1 MGFRFIKNKK
11 EEEELINR
19 GKQLSEQYERNR
31 QQAQQQA
38 QELIR
43 NTKWVNADTS
53 LGNKIGWVGR
63 NFISGAQGG
72 VLNTI
77 SAPFQSMATGFN
89 RGAKQSEQEQNIF
102 DKLKNTGKNAIK
114 NIAYRDV
121 AGRLI
126 YDATLG
132 REDTFNRI
140 MQQAQQLQNNYN
152 QVQENARNTNENPL
166 WTKVKQAG
174 MVIGGATSSVTQDF
188 NPVVQELYNAGQYTG
203 QILGKD
209 KAEQEREKLLK
220 IDENIN
226 KNNDEWQEQ
235 LAKQGEFYGKG
246 WQTVG
251 GASQSVGNMTP
262 SILLGM
268 VTGGAGA
275 SQGVSQALSMAQ
287 LGLSAKG
294 QETRKSLKQ
303 GADLETAERR
313 GVASGTAEVGSE
325 FMFEGL
331 KPFKTFRENGIEDVA
346 KKYISD
352 SLEKKLKTEVGK
364 KVLGKLADFGVDATG
379 EMIEEWSTDIY
390 NTWLD
395 RATTDPNAE
404 YTLDQFMETG
414 LSTILSTG
422 AINTGYSAINT
433 GLDKIYKRNQDNV
446 NNKVEITPE
455 VRKESN
461 DYKTSLQG
469 MVNNLDIP
477 QQIKDEIQP
486 MLDSNAVVTK
496 EDFDGLKESIK
507 DIVKNNGQ
515 IQKMQLLEQAYNTTA
530 IDNQIENLNQLT
542 PEKFNNQESRQFY
555 AQQMNKP
562 LTYNVD
568 TILDAYPENRNGK
581 RTVRQW
587 KDMSKQIGTQ
597 MAIDG
602 LSIDEV
608 RANAVGLWQ
617 QLEPSKNI
625 TRYDNQEHKNK
636 GFDKLNNEIWTKGI
650 YDSYK
655 ETMKT
660 QLEQQQ
666 EQATSE
672 EVLNPQ
678 LEAIDDNT
686 NILLDTIDSFNANEQ
701 VSQQVK
707 ESLLESAERYGFKG
721 KTLNEI
727 QDLMEKRGISSR
739 FDDTQFND
747 SRVGSFYD
755 PDNNEIVFNPNASE
769 EQIIQEL
776 AVHEWYHDLKQNN
789 TEEATKIQEDIINY
803 LKRNN
808 QYADI
813 RKNLEKTYIEQGYD
827 KNRPDFTDMIDEEA
841 TAKALQQVLG
851 NEEEIQRLNNYNR
864 NLARRIYD
872 AVVNLLNKFTGGRN
886 EKLFW
891 TNVRNN
897 FERVF
902 NTPGTINENN
912 QSNNQKRLSTDTES
926 QEKGS
931 FNLPKTDNQGN
942 SNIYATNKDYYNS
955 KPKEG
960 TIRLYTNTASN
971 NIESILKDGLKVDK
985 AKELEYE
992 GKMTWF
998 ETRPDLKGYG
1008 GTTIAVDVPSNI
1020 SMEKLNGTQYGVYED
1035 ISPENIV
1042 FIDKPI
1048 FNNLRT
1054 SDLQNYSDKYG
1065 KDKVLEVY
1073 DKALDNNKYISREEL
1088 VSLLDNIDSNTSNQP
1103 TTDNQGRE
1111 LSKGQQEFF
1120 KDSQARDENGNL
1132 IEMYHGTNENFTVF
1146 DKNGKGKRF
1155 TNFGTEYDTDVKGF
1169 FFTSNKSYAEEF
1181 GNVKPYYLNTKK
1193 ILKLDNNIDDL
1204 NKIFQPMLEDML
1216 NNQDITKTQYDAI
1229 IENGTTYKRFID
1241 EDGID
1246 WDIIDEEAFNDSIKI
1261 MRELGYDSIAVNEG
1275 DDNTSIMVFNSNQI
1289 KNIDNTNPT
1298 DNPDIRYSVST
1309 TNLPAKQQKDN
1320 QGRQLSKQQ
1329 QEYFKNSK
1337 VRDENGNLLEVYH
1350 GTKTNGINVFKYN
1363 KKKQTGTD
1371 YGKAFYF
1378 TSDYTKAQ
1386 GYQYDIENDPA
1397 YKEYSKKDE
1406 EYKNWVFE
1414 KNISEEERSKR
1425 IKEWSNW
1432 HEKNSV
1438 FDILNNENFTPER
1451 LPKGETKK
1459 VYLNLTNP
1467 YIADA
1472 KGEYYS
1478 NVYDKYFKEAK
1489 ENGNDGIIVK
1499 NVIDVARGEHKPI
1512 DVYIAFNENQIK
1524 NVDNL
1529 NPTKN
1534 KDIRYSKNTQ
1544 DYDSWIKENLP
1555 NLGNKKTKLSDLKV
1569 PTKKQTNLP
1578 VQKLSADTTPGEQI
1592 DYSQIERPKNGKKMK
1607 KTFKSIIESDYTSQ
1621 EAKEISME
1629 LLGSDTYTP
1638 DSNEAQ
1644 LRRADNLIESY
1655 GVDEMLDNITVKADS
1670 NTEKTTATDIAVG
1683 NRLIQY
1689 YSKTGEK
1696 EKLTKAIQSTAL
1708 LGTNAGQQVQAMSLI
1723 KRLSPEG
1730 QALYLQREV
1739 TKFNDKLARR
1749 KGGDI
1754 VIDEN
1759 GNQRVITKNGKDITD
1774 KVKLFDLTPDML
1786 QRITNATEGNLETTI
1801 DQIYEELGQQVP
1813 LNILEQLDEW
1823 RYFSMLANVRT
1834 HARNSIG
1841 NLAMHFLQYGIK
1853 DKIGAVGESIANVFD
1868 KDMERTKTLKPASK
1882 ETKQFV
1888 INDLSDSGVK
1898 TRLGLQEDKYNP
1910 KSRLA
1915 QSRKTFKS
1923 DLLNKTLGELFNVNS
1938 KALEFEDGL
1947 GLKAGYYKA
1956 MTNYITANNI
1966 DVNNMTDAQL
1976 EKARAYAIQSA
1987 QESTFH
1993 QASALATAI
2002 DQFANKNRFFKLTT
2016 DALIPFKKTPINV
2029 AKTGFAYSPAGLV
2042 RSIYDISQL
2051 RKGNITVNQY
2061 IDNMSKGLTGT
2072 GVAVLGMALAKAGLL
2087 KASGDDDKDKENYEE
2102 QQGLQ
2107 QYSLKIGDKT
2117 YSLDWLAPAGMALF
2131 VGAEIEHELSKDTE
2145 TTTVEEENS
2154 KIDKIVK
2161 RIGQNLNSMTNVI
2174 NPMNEMSMI
2183 SGLTSA
2189 LQSYNSSNSSGSIAD
2204 IFTSSAK
2211 SYIGQ
2216 YVPTV
2221 LGQFAKTTD
2230 EYERSTKSTKTGTV
2244 EKAVDQ
2250 LGNQIKSKI
2259 PGLRQTLPIKTDI
2272 WGKDMK
2278 QEANLPLRA
2287 FNNFINPATVKN
2299 ISDNTVDS
2307 ELNKL
2312 YAQNQ
2317 NSGILPDVLD
2327 KTFTIDGQK
2336 YRMNNKQ
2343 YAEATKS
2350 YGETSYKMIETLVKS
2365 NDYKNMTTE
2374 QKEQAIENIYS
2385 YAKEQNKLKYAKQ
2398 KGLEVEETTLSKG
2411 LNEVKKQGG
2420 NPSQYLTYTVKT
2432 KGMEKSEQKN
2442 YLANTNF
2449 SNKTKQIIYEN
2460 TVGKDDDFYLNT
2472 DTILDINEYLNY
2484 KTAGLTSDKDENGK
2498 TIKNSLKNN
2507 KTEWINQNISGYENR
2522 LLLMAEDYK
2531 LSRAEQETLLGY
2543 INMQSNAEDIFNLL
2557 DKNYTVKN
2565 GRVYYK

>member
-1 MGFRFIKNKK
+1 MKFSEYLRKK
-11 EEEELINR
+11 EEENR
-19 GKQLSEQYERNR
+19 EEYER
-31 QQAQQQA
+31 QQQA
-38 QELIR
+38 NQELIR

-53 LGNKIGWVGR
+53 LGNKIGWVGK
-63 NFISGAQGG
+63 NFISGAKGG

-121 AGRLI
+121 AGRLM

-132 REDTFNRI
+132 KEDTFNRI

-188 NPVVQELYNAGQYTG
+188 NPVAQELYNAGQYTG

-209 KAEQEREKLLK
+209 KAEQERDKLLK

-268 VTGGAGA
+268 VTGGVGA

-331 KPFKTFRENGIEDVA
+331 KPFKTFRENGIEDIA

-352 SLEKKLKTEVGK
+352 SLEKKLKSDVGK
-364 KVLGKLADFGVDATG
+364 KLVGKLANAGIDIAG
-379 EMIEEWSTDIY
+379 ETVEEWTTDIY

-395 RATTDPNAE
+395 RATIDPNAE
-404 YTLDQFMETG
+404 YTLEQAMETA
-414 LSTILSTG
+414 LSTALSTG

-446 NNKVEITPE
+446 KNKVEITPE

-496 EDFDGLKESIK
+496 EDFNDLKDFIK
-507 DIVKNNGQ
+507 GVVKANGD
-515 IQKMQLLEQAYNTTA
+515 IQKTQLLEKAYNTTA
-530 IDNQIENLNQLT
+530 IDNQIESLNQLT

-555 AQQMNKP
+555 AKQMNKDFEDYKALNEITSMFP
-562 LTYNVD
+562 T
-568 TILDAYPENRNGK
+568 NRNGK
-581 RTVRQW
+581 WSIKQFEEIAKLYGKNMADRGLTPEQVRTNTVQAWQYYDPYHNQATYDKTAKKSKKQNYYNEQW
-587 KDMSKQIGTQ
+587 SK
-597 MAIDG
+597 
-602 LSIDEV
+602 SV
-608 RANAVGLWQ
+608 YN
-617 QLEPSKNI
+617 
-625 TRYDNQEHKNK
+625 
-636 GFDKLNNEIWTKGI
+636 
-650 YDSYK
+650 SYK

-672 EVLNPQ
+672 EVLKPQ
-678 LEAIDDNT
+678 LNAIDDNT

-707 ESLLESAERYGFKG
+707 ESLVESAERYGFKG

-727 QDLMEKRGISSR
+727 QKAMEKRGINSR
-739 FDDTQFND
+739 FDDTKFND

-776 AVHEWYHDLKQNN
+776 AVHEWYHELKQNN

-902 NTPGTINENN
+902 NEQTKQSEGNKQVKYSKNTNNNISQFEDKLYPLIDKKRKENLKNNRTPEMTRRYIREMTKYNMKEIGDSSIKNIKLNEIYPLIDTINQNYN
-912 QSNNQKRLSTDTES
+912 Q
-926 QEKGS
+926 
-931 FNLPKTDNQGN
+931 
-942 SNIYATNKDYYNS
+942 NS
-955 KPKEG
+955 KLTE
-960 TIRLYTNTASN
+960 I
-971 NIESILKDGLKVDK
+971 
-985 AKELEYE
+985 
-992 GKMTWF
+992 
-998 ETRPDLKGYG
+998 
-1008 GTTIAVDVPSNI
+1008 
-1020 SMEKLNGTQYGVYED
+1020 
-1035 ISPENIV
+1035 
-1042 FIDKPI
+1042 
-1048 FNNLRT
+1048 
-1054 SDLQNYSDKYG
+1054 
-1065 KDKVLEVY
+1065 
-1073 DKALDNNKYISREEL
+1073 
-1088 VSLLDNIDSNTSNQP
+1088 LLDS
-1103 TTDNQGRE
+1103 
-1111 LSKGQQEFF
+1111 
-1120 KDSQARDENGNL
+1120 
-1132 IEMYHGTNENFTVF
+1132 
-1146 DKNGKGKRF
+1146 
-1155 TNFGTEYDTDVKGF
+1155 
-1169 FFTSNKSYAEEF
+1169 
-1181 GNVKPYYLNTKK
+1181 
-1193 ILKLDNNIDDL
+1193 
-1204 NKIFQPMLEDML
+1204 
-1216 NNQDITKTQYDAI
+1216 I
-1229 IENGTTYKRFID
+1229 IENGFMNPIYISK
-1241 EDGID
+1241 ENNK
-1246 WDIIDEEAFNDSIKI
+1246 IIDGGHRILIAKALGLERVPVKYISSSNEIDSNNSKWYNELEVKLDERKQNSIIEPNERIENESFNNNRSDETSKRRRGYSENDSSYSEKQETNNRQKSKTIYSSDSSLGQRVKENVEDSKQSSFFIPKNVEDIQNTREFLRKAVENETDSYWKEQLKEAQRSGYEQDTWTRRKSPLNWRKRLIQQYLDYKNSNESQNNIKYSVNTDENNKKDITNLSSTFSKLDNDIQETLLEIYKGDLDVIENEDKTLITETKEELQKQLDSLEDNDENWSERYDIKAKLNALNSGFNSLYEYYLGDKLDSIADDFKRNPSKYDDKINELNKKKEKQKQLDSEIKESDPYKLAQYNIVQENNPMFDDYHRGIRSPADILTFEEAFKDEDSFNWGDYS
-1261 MRELGYDSIAVNEG
+1261 REDAERDLKRNKVRVYS
-1275 DDNTSIMVFNSNQI
+1275 SYPI
-1289 KNIDNTNPT
+1289 KNGTF
-1298 DNPDIRYSVST
+1298 VST
-1309 TNLPAKQQKDN
+1309 
-1320 QGRQLSKQQ
+1320 S
-1329 QEYFKNSK
+1329 Y
-1337 VRDENGNLLEVYH
+1337 
-1350 GTKTNGINVFKYN
+1350 
-1363 KKKQTGTD
+1363 
-1371 YGKAFYF
+1371 
-1378 TSDYTKAQ
+1378 AQ
-1386 GYQYDIENDPA
+1386 ALWYAGNDPA
-1397 YKEYSKKDE
+1397 NVHSREVNPNRIAWLDGDE
-1406 EYKNWVFE
+1406 GQYASVTPQELEKAKNQ
-1414 KNISEEERSKR
+1414 
-1425 IKEWSNW
+1425 
-1432 HEKNSV
+1432 
-1438 FDILNNENFTPER
+1438 
-1451 LPKGETKK
+1451 
-1459 VYLNLTNP
+1459 
-1467 YIADA
+1467 
-1472 KGEYYS
+1472 
-1478 NVYDKYFKEAK
+1478 K
-1489 ENGNDGIIVK
+1489 EN
-1499 NVIDVARGEHKPI
+1499 
-1512 DVYIAFNENQIK
+1512 IAYS
-1524 NVDNL
+1524 
-1529 NPTKN
+1529 TKSN
-1534 KDIRYSKNTQ
+1534 NF
-1544 DYDSWIKENLP
+1544 DSWIKENLP
-1555 NLGNKKTKLSDLKV
+1555 KLGNKKTKLSDLKA
-1569 PTKKQTNLP
+1569 PTKKQANVP

-1592 DYSQIERPKNGKKMK
+1592 DYSQIERPKNGNKMRK
-1607 KTFKSIIESDYTSQ
+1607 AYKSNIESEFTSQ

-1689 YSKTGEK
+1689 YSKIGDK

-1739 TKFNDKLARR
+1739 AKFNDKLARR

-1786 QRITNATEGNLETTI
+1786 QRITNATEGDLETTI

-1853 DKIGAVGESIANVFD
+1853 DKIGAVGESIVNVFD

-1915 QSRKTFKS
+1915 KSRKIFKS
-1923 DLLNKTLGELFNVNS
+1923 DLLNKTLGELFNTNS
-1938 KALEFEDGL
+1938 KALEFEDGI

-1966 DVNNMTDAQL
+1966 DVNNMTNAQL

-2061 IDNMSKGLTGT
+2061 IDNMAKGLTGT

-2472 DTILDINEYLNY
+2472 DTMLDINEYLDYKANVPGNASKQTTLNY
-2484 KTAGLTSDKDENGK
+2484 V
-2498 TIKNSLKNN
+2498 NN
-2507 KTEWINQNISGYENR
+2507 NISGYENR
-2522 LLLMAEDYK
+2522 LLLIADRFKLTRQQQED
-2531 LSRAEQETLLGY
+2531 LLGY